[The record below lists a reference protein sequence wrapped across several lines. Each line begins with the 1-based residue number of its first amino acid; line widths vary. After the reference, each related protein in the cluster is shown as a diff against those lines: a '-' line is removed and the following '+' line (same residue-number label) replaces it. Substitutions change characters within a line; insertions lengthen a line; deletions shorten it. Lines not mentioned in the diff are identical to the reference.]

1 MGERYDIR
9 HSKGDPAEPIS
20 MGIPSLFGVEYNR
33 CDIHDK
39 ETHTSATGWG
49 NSRDEAL
56 ENALKELDRKRG
68 I

>member
-9 HSKGDPAEPIS
+9 HSKDDPAWPFDL
-20 MGIPSLFGVEYNR
+20 GLGPKYDRV
-33 CDIHDK
+33 DIHDK